1 LLHFR
6 QDHPAL
12 RRGDMVNLLVARDQY
27 AYLRSSPEE
36 NILVLLNRAGDT
48 NSVALVVDDLALPE
62 GLHFKSFPEGSAD
75 LVVTAGKLVIND
87 PKEIEIY
94 RAERTRSQK

>member
-1 LLHFR
+1 
-6 QDHPAL
+6 
-12 RRGDMVNLLVARDQY
+12 MVNLHVARDQY

-36 NILVLLNRAGDT
+36 YVLVLLNRAGNT
-48 NSVALVVDDLALPE
+48 NSVLLTVDDIALPE

-75 LVVTAGKLVIND
+75 LVVAAGKLVINE

-94 RAERTRSQK
+94 WADRTRSRK